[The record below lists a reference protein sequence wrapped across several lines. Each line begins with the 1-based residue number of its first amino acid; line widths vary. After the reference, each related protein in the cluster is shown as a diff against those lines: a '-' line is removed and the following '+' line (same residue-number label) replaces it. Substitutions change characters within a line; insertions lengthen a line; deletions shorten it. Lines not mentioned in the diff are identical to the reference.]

1 MASLILIATATTTGF
16 SGDGSPRGPRSVE
29 EPHRIAQASDDATA
43 MRAARAQGTRVEVLA
58 ERTETVT
65 VYANP
70 DGTHTSEMTAVPT
83 RVKKGAEWVAID
95 TTLQARPDGTVAPR
109 AGADDVTLSGGG
121 AGALIRLRSGPA
133 ELALRWPGGLPR
145 PVLHGNEATYH
156 DVLPGVDLML
166 RAEVRGYS
174 QLLLV
179 KDAAAARNLALVR
192 ISFPVEARGVRL
204 TAEDSGALR
213 AVDDA
218 GRPVFQSP
226 PSVMWDSSRSRREA
240 PVGVKVAGDLL
251 NLVPDKGFL
260 ADPATVYP
268 VAIDPTQSPMAPTA
282 WATVVGGHPDQSYW
296 GHSADDRH
304 PEWAQ
309 VGQCYRA
316 VPDECKGI
324 GEAWSYFRFNTQDM
338 LRDKPVLSAKFYT
351 KVAYSPS
358 SSCGQT
364 HQLHWVYQDIGSG
377 LTFRNKPEW
386 DGQWKDFPAPCTGAG
401 VEVNLDRNSLN
412 GTGFTTFYLRAA
424 NGNDQNAW
432 RKYYVSA
439 ETLLQAT
446 WNRSPNTPTNL
457 STDPPLP
464 QPCRWCAGK
473 PYVSNDSIGLI
484 ATLSDPDS
492 DNIYPKWW
500 VTIQGGAPVL
510 TQYNPG
516 PSGAARRHDVQLGD
530 DLNGLEV
537 SWSVQ
542 AHDTEAESAA
552 VGLRPFVVDRV
563 SPTVRPTVAGALYKE
578 DNRWHGGAGVPG
590 SFTFGPGTCP
600 PPKPGDPPCDV
611 KDIDHYLYGWQDT
624 PSTWVDA
631 GALGG
636 TATVSTAPPGDGPQA
651 LRVQSVDRAGN
662 RSPILTSHVYVRA
675 GSGSLG
681 QWSFEGKPTDSAF
694 LGDRHGTLNGN
705 ASYTTGAVGTAI
717 QLDGN
722 ADSTVTMP
730 PAFPTESSFSVSAW
744 VRPDRLT
751 SGMAALSQD
760 GENTSSWWLS
770 YDNAANRWSFLV
782 GEKDQ
787 RMWGVTNQ
795 KAVPVAG
802 EWTHLTGV
810 YDRQARELRL
820 YVNGSQVERQAADF
834 AAAPSTGVITVGRL
848 KWNTQFG
855 VPWAG
860 AVDEVQVFDRPLSDA
875 EVGAMVS
882 RDNVRTGH
890 WRFDDDRLGA
900 AARNSVTGGA
910 DLTLSGGAQFVDN
923 GALGKAVR
931 LDGASG
937 QAATAPDRPV
947 VHTDRSF
954 SVTAWVTPRVF
965 PTGQYDSV
973 TAVSQD
979 GAANSGFYLQ
989 RHWSGKWM
997 FMKAGTDRTD
1007 NAEWV
1012 GAGSISNA
1020 SLNVPVHLTGVY
1032 DATARELTI
1041 YVNGERGYTAKLSQP
1056 AWDATGPLVVGR
1068 AKSLGNPGDFFNGQV
1083 DEVRTYNRA
1092 LAAEEIQAIVS
1103 QSDVPAGSW
1112 KLDGNANDSSGNN
1125 RNGTAIGSAQWT
1137 DGQSKDPDPADK
1149 ALRLNGSNAVTTQ
1162 NAVNSA
1168 ESYTVAAWVKLDSV
1182 NCQCTVVSQDAT
1194 YSNGFSLSVGRD
1206 SRGLP
1211 TWVMF
1216 AGSGDRQG
1224 ANPLGTYL
1232 IWGEP
1237 QAGVW
1242 THVAAVYNKQRGRIE
1257 LYINGVLIGQTLHTG
1272 AINATGPLQ
1281 IGRTKWWSVDPGNP
1295 YVNYFVGA
1303 LDDVKVYPRALF
1315 ADEIRA
1321 MAGRDPSLVHNWQ
1334 LNEAGGTQ
1342 AAADSVGVRGA
1353 TLPPAGAS
1361 FGPGRAG
1368 GAITLSGASAV
1379 STSGVDLRTDQSFTV
1394 SAWVKLTDPGGC
1406 GGVCASTAVSLDGG
1420 AANPST
1426 KFRLGHRI
1434 DPIKAPGPR
1443 GKWVFGMTP
1452 RTSDEENVAAI
1463 SVNPGEFNTWMLLV
1477 GVYDAASKKI
1487 ELYVYSDIPG
1497 DEPDYATG
1505 TVTVPWHGSGGLQIG
1520 RGTNAVDG
1528 RPGEYWKGA
1537 IDDVRL
1543 YNGNL
1548 DAARLNALYK
1558 SYPAVTS

>member
-1 MASLILIATATTTGF
+1 MASLILMAAVTTVGA
-16 SGDGSPRGPRSVE
+16 SGDGAARGPRSAG
-29 EPHRIAQASDDATA
+29 EPYRLAQASDDVTA
-43 MRAARAQGTRVEVLA
+43 MRAARVQGTRVEVLA
-58 ERTETVT
+58 ERTETLT

-83 RVKKGAEWVAID
+83 RVKKGADWVAID
-95 TTLQARPDGTVAPR
+95 TTLQARPDGTVGPKAV
-109 AGADDVTLSGGG
+109 ADDVTLSGGG
-121 AGALIRLRSGPA
+121 AGALIRLRSGSSA
-133 ELALRWPGGLPR
+133 LALHWPGGLPR

-174 QLLLV
+174 QLLVV
-179 KDAAAARNLALVR
+179 KDAAAARNPALAR

-226 PSVMWDSSRSRREA
+226 PSVMWDSSGPSREA
-240 PVGVKVAGDLL
+240 RVGVKVAGDVL
-251 NLVPDKGFL
+251 NLLPDKGFL

-268 VAIDPTQSPMAPTA
+268 VVIDPTQSPMAPTA
-282 WATVVGGHPDQSYW
+282 WANVVSGYLDQSYW
-296 GHSADDRH
+296 GHSADPDN
-304 PEWAQ
+304 PGLAQ
-309 VGQCYRA
+309 VGQCYRE
-316 VPDECKGI
+316 VPDRCGGI
-324 GEAWSYFRFNTQDM
+324 GEAWAYFRFNTQDM
-338 LRDKPVLSAKFYT
+338 LRDKPVLSAKFLT

-358 SSCGQT
+358 GSCGQT
-364 HQLHWVYQDIGSG
+364 HQLHWVHQDIDSG

-386 DGQWKDFPAPCTGAG
+386 NGEWRDFAAPCTGGG
-401 VEVNLDRNSLN
+401 VEVNLPNNALN
-412 GTGFTTFYLRAA
+412 GVGFTTLYLRAA
-424 NGNDQNAW
+424 NGGDQFAW
-432 RKYYVSA
+432 RKYFVGG
-439 ETLLQAT
+439 ETSLQAT
-446 WNRSPNTPTNL
+446 WNRAPNTPTNL

-484 ATLSDPDS
+484 ATLSDPDA
-492 DNIYPKWW
+492 DQIYPKWW
-500 VTIQGGAPVL
+500 VTIQGQAPAL
-510 TQYNPG
+510 TQYNLG
-516 PSGAARRHDVQLGD
+516 PSGVPRRHDVRLGD

-537 SWSVQ
+537 SWAVQ
-542 AHDTEAESAA
+542 AHDTAAESAA
-552 VGLRPFVVDRV
+552 VGLSPFVVDRF
-563 SPTVRPTVAGALYKE
+563 SPTVPPTVAGALYKE

-590 SFTFGPGTCP
+590 SFTFGPSTCP
-600 PPKPGDPPCDV
+600 PPKPRDPPCDV
-611 KDIDHYLYGWQDT
+611 TDIDHYLYGWQDT

-631 GALGG
+631 GSLGG

-651 LRVQSVDRAGN
+651 LRVRSVDRAGN
-662 RSPILTSHVYVRA
+662 PSPVYTLHVYVRA
-675 GSGSLG
+675 GNGSLG
-681 QWSFEGKPTDSAF
+681 QWSFEGKPDDTAF

-722 ADSTVTMP
+722 VDSTVTMP
-730 PAFPTESSFSVSAW
+730 SAFPTESSFSVSAW
-744 VRPDRLT
+744 VRPDQLT

-760 GENTSSWWLS
+760 GENTSAWWLS
-770 YDNAANRWSFLV
+770 YDNAANRWCFLV

-795 KAVPVAG
+795 KVVPVAG

-834 AAAPSTGVITVGRL
+834 AAAPSAGAITVGRL
-848 KWNTQFG
+848 KWNGQFG
-855 VPWAG
+855 VSWAG

-875 EVGAMVS
+875 EVGALVG

-890 WRFDDDRLGA
+890 WRFDDDREA
-900 AARNSVTGGA
+900 ATARNSVAGGA
-910 DLTLSGGAQFVDN
+910 DLTLSGGAQVVDN
-923 GALGKAVR
+923 GSLGGAVR
-931 LDGASG
+931 LDGVSG

-954 SVTAWVTPRVF
+954 SVTAWVTPKALPANV
-965 PTGQYDSV
+965 SMNV
-973 TAVSQD
+973 VSQD
-979 GAANSGFYLQ
+979 GAVNSGFYLQ
-989 RHWSGKWM
+989 RNRAGQWM
-997 FMKAGTDRTD
+997 FFMAGSDSMT
-1007 NAEWV
+1007 NSEYV
-1012 GAGSISNA
+1012 GASS
-1020 SLNVPVHLTGVY
+1020 PVIPAVDTPAHLTGVY
-1032 DATARELTI
+1032 DAATRELTI
-1041 YVNGERGYTAKLSQP
+1041 YVNGVRGSTERLSHP
-1056 AWDATGPLVVGR
+1056 AWDATGPLVIGR
-1068 AKSLGNPGDFFNGQV
+1068 SKGHKDPGEYFNGQI

-1092 LAAEEIQAIVS
+1092 LAPEEIQAIVS

-1112 KLDGNANDSSGNN
+1112 ELDGNATDSSGNN
-1125 RNGTAIGSAQWT
+1125 RNGTVSGGPQWI
-1137 DGQSKDPDPADK
+1137 DGQSKDPDSADK
-1149 ALRLNGSNAVTTQ
+1149 ALRLNGSTAIAAR

-1168 ESYTVAAWVKLDSV
+1168 DSYTVAAWVKLDNA
-1182 NCQCTVVSQDAT
+1182 NCLCTIVSQDAT
-1194 YSNGFSLSVGRD
+1194 YSTGLSLAVGRD
-1206 SRGLP
+1206 QRGVP

-1242 THVAAVYNKQRGRIE
+1242 THVAGVYNKQRGRIE
-1257 LYINGVLIGQTLHTG
+1257 LYINGVLIAQTPHTG
-1272 AINATGPLQ
+1272 AINATGALQ
-1281 IGRTKWWSVDPGNP
+1281 IGRTKWWSVDPSNP
-1295 YVNYFVGA
+1295 YVNYFTGA

-1315 ADEIRA
+1315 ADEIRV

-1334 LNEAGGTQ
+1334 LNEDSGTQ
-1342 AAADSVGVRGA
+1342 AAADSVGIRGA

-1368 GAITLSGASAV
+1368 PSITLNGTSAV

-1420 AANPST
+1420 PGNPST

-1477 GVYDAASKKI
+1477 GVYDAANKKI
-1487 ELYVYSDIPG
+1487 ELYVYSDIPH

-1505 TVTVPWHGSGGLQIG
+1505 AVTVPWHGSGGLQIG
-1520 RGTNAVDG
+1520 RGTNAGDG
-1528 RPGEYWKGA
+1528 RPGEYWKGT

-1543 YNGNL
+1543 YTGNL

-1558 SYPAVTS
+1558 SYPAVTP